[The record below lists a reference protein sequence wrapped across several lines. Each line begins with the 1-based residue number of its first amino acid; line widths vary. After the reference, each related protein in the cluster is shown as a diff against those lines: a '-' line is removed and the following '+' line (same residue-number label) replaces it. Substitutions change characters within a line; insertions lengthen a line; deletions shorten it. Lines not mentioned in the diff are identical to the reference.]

1 MNQKYPHLCSPIKIG
16 NIQFKNRM
24 FSAPT
29 AGTDMSGDHIIGPGS
44 VAYYNHKAQGG
55 IATVTVSEVAVHPE
69 TDASPIFRLNT
80 DTIGSLR
87 SFALTANA
95 IARHGAVPNIELT
108 HCGQFARAYMRN
120 SYPDQKFYGP
130 VDGVRP
136 DGETIHALT
145 KKQIDDIVT
154 AFGQTA
160 RLAKL
165 AGFQMVLIH
174 AGHGWLLNQFM
185 SPYLNLRSDEYGGTF
200 ENRMRLTRE
209 VLTSVRAAVGPG
221 FPIEIRISGSEFME
235 NGYDLDYGVKIAMA
249 VEDLV
254 DLLHVSAGSW
264 KFGFGITHPS
274 MFEEHGRNVHLAA
287 EIKKHVKIPVATL
300 GGLNDP
306 EQMEDI
312 IASGK
317 ADVVELARALVA
329 DPTLPRKVME
339 NKPEDIVYCLRCLTC
354 LSQRYVN
361 QTRKCAVNPTFGYEY
376 EGTEIIPAAKAKKVL
391 IVGGGPGGLEAAL
404 TAAKR
409 GHRVILC
416 EKEAEVGG
424 ILIGEQ
430 AIPFKYEMY
439 KLGITLRKL
448 AEDAGAEIRCNT
460 EVTQALVM
468 QEAPDVLIIAV
479 GSVPFVPPIP
489 GIDRKN
495 VILVTDYYKK
505 KDQIGNRVVILGG
518 GMAGCELAVHLNR
531 EGKHVELVEMLP
543 EPAPDAPLRHR
554 PLLLDELNKGV
565 VIHVK
570 TQGVEITEEGLAI
583 RDSSG
588 NEHSLCADTVII
600 AAGQRARSD
609 VAEKLADVTAYVI
622 QIGDCVR
629 PATITQAI
637 QQGYHAALDV

>member
-16 NIQFKNRM
+16 NVQFKNRM

-29 AGTDMSGDHIIGPGS
+29 AGTDIGSDHIIGPAS
-44 VAYYNHKAQGG
+44 VAYYNHKAKGG
-55 IATVTVSEVAVHPE
+55 ISTVTISEVAVHPE
-69 TDASPIFRLNT
+69 TDASPIYRLNS

-95 IARHGAVPNIELT
+95 ISRHGAVPNIELC
-108 HCGQFARAYMRN
+108 HCGQFARAYMRD
-120 SYPDQKFYGP
+120 SYPNQKFYGP

-136 DGETIHALT
+136 DGEPIHALT
-145 KKQIDDIVT
+145 KIQIDDIIA
-154 AFGQTA
+154 AFGETA
-160 RLAKL
+160 GLAKR

-185 SPYLNLRSDEYGGTF
+185 SPYLNRRMDEYGGSF

-209 VLTSVRAAVGPG
+209 VLMSVRNAVGPG
-221 FPIEIRISGSEFME
+221 FPIEFRMSGSEFME
-235 NGYDLDYGVKIAMA
+235 NGYDLDYGVKIAIA

-264 KFGFGITHPS
+264 KFGFGMTHPS
-274 MFEEHGRNVHLAA
+274 MFEEHGRNVYLAA
-287 EIKKHVKIPVATL
+287 EIKKHVKKPVATL

-306 EQMEDI
+306 EQMEEI
-312 IASGK
+312 LASGK
-317 ADVVELARALVA
+317 ADVVEMARALVA
-329 DPTLPRKVME
+329 DPMLPRKVME
-339 NKPEDIVYCLRCLTC
+339 NKPEDIIYCLRCLTC

-376 EGTEIIPAAKAKKVL
+376 EGTEIIPVAKAKKVL

-409 GHRVILC
+409 GHKVILC

-439 KLGITLRKL
+439 KLAKTLKKL
-448 AEDAGAEIRCNT
+448 AEDAGAEIRCET
-460 EVTQALVM
+460 AVTRELVE
-468 QEAPDVLIIAV
+468 QEAPDVLIIAA

-489 GIDRKN
+489 GIDREN
-495 VILVTDYYKK
+495 VMLVTDYYKK
-505 KDQIGNRVVILGG
+505 QDQVGNRAVILGG

-531 EGKHVELVEMLP
+531 KGKHVELVEMLH
-543 EPAPDAPLRHR
+543 ELAPDAPLRHR

-565 VIHVK
+565 VIHLK
-570 TQGVEITEEGLAI
+570 TQGVKITEEGLVV
-583 RDSSG
+583 RDSNGDEST
-588 NEHSLCADTVII
+588 LKTDTIII

-609 VAEKLADVTAYVI
+609 IAENLADTATYVM
-622 QIGDCVR
+622 QIGDCIR

-637 QQGYHAALDV
+637 QQGYYAALDV